1 MKLFNMFGPARI
13 GDYSPQ
19 EYIVRLLVVVAIASP
34 ETRGGLLVDLF
45 ARPR

>member
-1 MKLFNMFGPARI
+1 MLGSNWV
-13 GDYSPQ
+13 GDNSPQ
-19 EYIVRLLVVVAIASP
+19 ECIVRLLVIVAVASP